1 MISDENYLKIIWI
14 ANDILTKIRNYIKEN
29 KKMFMKILMEL
40 NTTIV
45 TTIDVDTRKKYILN
59 CLNLHEIK

>member
-14 ANDILTKIRNYIKEN
+14 ANDTLTKIRNYIKEN

-40 NTTIV
+40 NTTLQQSMLIQEKR
-45 TTIDVDTRKKYILN
+45 IY
-59 CLNLHEIK
+59 